1 MTMRKYVCAA
11 PAVAGLLGGAILALS
26 TPAAAQA
33 LAACPSD
40 SSTVYVSG
48 SSAFQPVLIA
58 LANVLGS
65 SVKIVYQKPGS
76 CEGLQF
82 ILKNTADT
90 DSAFYVAPGTT
101 SATFNAAQC
110 SLAGGMAT
118 IDVGA
123 SDVYGATCT
132 AGYDP
137 NLPAVTGTFKDFPG
151 PVQAM
156 AFVQSSSAT
165 MQHTISAEAAYMV
178 FGFGAKAGQTPIP
191 PWSTTADIFVRKND
205 SGTLQ
210 MLGKAIG
217 LLGSKWQQAG
227 TAPSV
232 VQGSSTQDLVTK
244 LIAQATMSTADG
256 DASIGILSTSGLA
269 AGTQPIAFQG
279 TGQSCSYYPSS
290 TASKSDLVNVR
301 QGRYV
306 VWGPEHLVT
315 NVDGSGNP
323 VGKNSNTA
331 AVQALINAAVATSQ
345 APAVASDAGIGTL
358 TETQIGQVIDAIS
371 SPTTGFI
378 PTCAM
383 QVSRTTE
390 IGAEASYAPPAACI
404 CRFEQSAGMP
414 TGHSCTQC
422 TADTGCSGAT
432 PKCHFG
438 YCEAE

>member
-1 MTMRKYVCAA
+1 MRKYVCAA
-11 PAVAGLLGGAILALS
+11 HAVAGLLGGAIVALS
-26 TPAAAQA
+26 GQAAAQT
-33 LAACPSD
+33 LPNCPSG
-40 SSTVYVSG
+40 TNAVFVAG
-48 SSAFQPVLIA
+48 SSAAQPLILA
-58 LANVLGS
+58 LANVLGA
-65 SVKIVYQKPGS
+65 SVNIVYQKPGS
-76 CEGLQF
+76 CQGSQDILENLSDTSSGFF
-82 ILKNTADT
+82 I
-90 DSAFYVAPGTT
+90 VPGTT
-101 SATFNAAQC
+101 SSTFNSTQC
-110 SLAGGMAT
+110 ALPGGNST
-118 IDVGA
+118 VDIGA
-123 SDVYGATCT
+123 SDVYAATCT

-137 NLPAVTGTFKDFPG
+137 NLPAVGPSTSTKDFAG

-178 FGFGAKAGQTPIP
+178 FGFGAKAGQTPIA
-191 PWSTTADIFVRKND
+191 PWSVTGDIVVRKND

-217 LLGSKWQQAG
+217 LLGSKWQQT
-227 TAPSV
+227 TAAPTVLQATS
-232 VQGSSTQDLVTK
+232 GQDVVTK
-244 LIAQATMSTADG
+244 LTAQAVASAAD
-256 DASIGILSTSGLA
+256 AEAAIGIQSTSGIS
-269 AGTQPIAFQG
+269 AGLQPIAFQG

-290 TASKSDLVNVR
+290 TASKADLVNVR
-301 QGRYV
+301 EGRYV
-306 VWGPEHLVT
+306 IWGPEHFVT
-315 NVDGSGNP
+315 NVDGSGSP

-331 AVQALINAAVATSQ
+331 AVQAFINAALATSQ
-345 APAVASDAGIGTL
+345 APAVASDAGVGTL

-390 IGAEASYAPPAACI
+390 IGPEASYAPPAACI
-404 CRFEQSAGMP
+404 CRFEQSAGTP